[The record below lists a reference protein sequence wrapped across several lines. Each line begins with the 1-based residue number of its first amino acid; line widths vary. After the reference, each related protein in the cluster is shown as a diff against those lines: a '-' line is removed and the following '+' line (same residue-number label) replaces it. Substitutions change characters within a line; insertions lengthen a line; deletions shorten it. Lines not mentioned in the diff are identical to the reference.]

1 MLILFEGVN
10 FLVRLQND
18 IELSYL
24 TLKFND
30 LNLKYKIDQKK

>member
-10 FLVRLQND
+10 FLVHLPND

-30 LNLKYKIDQKK
+30 PNLKYKIDQKK